1 MTLKLGFGKKAL
13 PSPVGTELCG
23 YGYFINRV
31 CTEVLDTL
39 HVRCIALSS
48 GDVKS
53 LVLSADLI
61 GLSAQ
66 LHEEIRRLIADKLG
80 YAGKEVM
87 VVCTHTHTGPS
98 TYYLAGGGAMN
109 DEYNRQVPPVFLAAA
124 EAAVADLTPCEGM
137 EECCQSVEE
146 IAYNRN
152 IPDGPHDNM
161 MRGLVVKRS
170 GKASVA
176 IVSYP
181 CHPVTLGPR
190 PQASADYP
198 GAVCRKCEARGLEA
212 IFLTGACGDINP
224 LINRIKW
231 GSGTPETVEQYTKV
245 LFKGFF
251 DGLHKTDDI
260 DLDNMEFDATVKL
273 RSLDEKEI
281 DEIVKLGS
289 FEVVAKAWGYS
300 MLRRLPIKDDH
311 VMVRAIKIGPMVF
324 CSFPFETFTIVGNIV
339 RETYPGKNI
348 VVLGCA
354 DQMHSYLPII
364 TPELQNS
371 YPVIAAAQAYAYPV
385 IAVGAAEY
393 VAKQIADGIARWE
406 TVG

>member
-1 MTLKLGFGKKAL
+1 MTLKLGFAKKAI

-23 YGYFINRV
+23 YGYYINRV
-31 CTEVLDTL
+31 CKEVLDTL
-39 HVRCIALSS
+39 YVRCIALSS
-48 GDVKS
+48 GNVKS

-61 GLSAQ
+61 GLSAGM
-66 LHEEIRRLIADKLG
+66 HEEVRRLIAERLG

-87 VVCTHTHTGPS
+87 IVCTHTHTGPS
-98 TYYLAGGGAMN
+98 TNYLVGGGIVN
-109 DEYNRQVPPVFLAAA
+109 EKYNLTVPPVFLAAA
-124 EAAVADLTPCEGM
+124 EAAVADLALCESM
-137 EECCQSVEE
+137 EECCEPIEE
-146 IAYNRN
+146 IGYNRN
-152 IPDGPHDNM
+152 IPDGPHDNI
-161 MRGLVVKRS
+161 MRGLVVKRVD
-170 GKASVA
+170 KAPVA

-198 GAVCRKCEARGLEA
+198 GAVCRKCEEKGMEA

-231 GSGTPETVEQYTKV
+231 GSGTPETVEQYTKIMV
-245 LFKGFF
+245 KGFF
-251 DGLHKTDDI
+251 DGLKKTDDMG
-260 DLDNMEFDATVKL
+260 LDNMEFETTVKL
-273 RSLDEKEI
+273 RPLDEKSI
-281 DEIVKLGS
+281 DDIVKLGS
-289 FEVVAKAWGYS
+289 FEDVAKAWGYT
-300 MLRRLPIKDDH
+300 MLKQLPIKDDH

-324 CSFPFETFTIVGNIV
+324 CSFPFETFTLVGNIV

-354 DQMHSYLPII
+354 DHTHSYLPQV

-371 YPVIAAAQAYAYPV
+371 YPVVAAAQLYVYPV

-393 VAKQIADGIARWE
+393 VGKQIADGIARWM
-406 TVG
+406 